1 MEDYGEVL
9 VVAMIFF
16 MILMIIEKIYG
27 IYIKNDTMP
36 LIDAISSL
44 YSGLSNAVKDV
55 LKLSVSLVSYNY
67 LVNKFSIIT
76 IESTT
81 LVYIIAFI
89 SIDFYGYW
97 IHRWSHQI
105 NFFWNKHA
113 IHHSSEEFNLPC
125 ALRQSV
131 SFFVNIFVFLLLP
144 AALLGVPSKVIATI
158 FPIHLFMQFWYH
170 TKHIGKMGFL
180 EKIIVTPSHHRV
192 HHAINPI
199 YLDKNHGQ
207 IFIIWDKI
215 FGTFQEE
222 LDSEPPVFGI
232 TRPANTWNPFVI
244 NYQHLYLLIHD
255 AIRTTSWKDKIII
268 WFKPTGWRPLGFE
281 EKYPVSK
288 ITDVYNFTKFKTNIH
303 KYNYHYTIIQFILT
317 LILCFHLFNN
327 IALIGLVNIYVYGFF
342 IFVMIFTATELMN
355 NNKYTFIFSIIQLV
369 YGISIVYFLNGW
381 FGNLPLIYGIFILI
395 FLITSIILSLKLLTH
410 KKNNPAPQS

>member
-1 MEDYGEVL
+1 MEDYGKIL